1 MSTPFSTCIVKVV
14 SPCNLNCTYCYEYN
28 RGDETW
34 RNRPVRI
41 SKDVVEKLA
50 ERINEHSELHAIKQF
65 NINAH
70 GGEPFLLTA
79 NGLEMFYSTLLGKI
93 NPQIKLNFGLQTN
106 ATLAT
111 EKIIDVLNKYKVSVG
126 VSMDGYD
133 KANEFRINHKGEDSF
148 EAIHKGALLIKEKAK
163 YFSGFLCV
171 INVNSDPVKVLD
183 YFKSFNPPTLDLL
196 QPFGNWDNLPH
207 NDTVGKLGD
216 WLSRAFHHYVTE
228 SGFEKIKIRILDDA
242 LKTVLGGKPS
252 VDWFGNIEPDYFI
265 VTTDGNYEGLDTL
278 KVVGT
283 IGRELN
289 LSVSD
294 TSIEQIRQSDFIAMR
309 SLGMEQTANECQ
321 DCHIFKW
328 CGGGYLPTRFSKE
341 NNFKNTSIYCE
352 DLKLLFRNVA
362 LWCNENTEVN
372 KNFISQTLLKY

>member
-28 RGDETW
+28 RGDNSW
-34 RNRPVRI
+34 RNRPVLI

-50 ERINEHSELHAIKQF
+50 ERINEHATLHEIKQF

-70 GGEPFLLTA
+70 GGEPLMLNA
-79 NGLEMFYSTLLGKI
+79 EGLEMFYSTLLSNI
-93 NPQIKLNFGLQTN
+93 NSDIQINFGLQTN

-111 EKIIDVLNKYKVSVG
+111 EKIIDVLNKYKVSIG

-148 EAIHKGALLIKEKAK
+148 EDINKGALLIAHKAK
-163 YFSGFLCV
+163 YFSGILCV
-171 INVNSDPVKVLD
+171 INVNSDPAKVLE
-183 YFKSFNPPTLDLL
+183 YFKAFNPPAVDLL

-207 NDTVGKLGD
+207 NDTVNKLGG
-216 WLSRAFHHYVTE
+216 WLSKAFQHYVNTP
-228 SGFEKIKIRILDDA
+228 GFDKIKIRILDDA
-242 LKTVLGGKPS
+242 MKVVLGGKPS

-283 IGRELN
+283 IGRELG
-289 LSVSD
+289 LSVFDS
-294 TSIEQIRQSDFIAMR
+294 SIEQIRQSDFIAMR
-309 SLGMEQTANECQ
+309 SLGIEQTAKKCQ
-321 DCHIFKW
+321 ECHIFKW
-328 CGGGYLPTRFSKE
+328 CGGGYLPTRFSKN
-341 NNFKNTSIYCE
+341 NNFKNPSIYCE
-352 DLKLLFRNVA
+352 DLKTLFKNIAV
-362 LWCNENTEVN
+362 WSSENTDVN
-372 KNFISQTLLKY
+372 KLEISETLNRY

>member
-41 SKDVVEKLA
+41 TKEVVERLA
-50 ERINEHSELHAIKQF
+50 LRINEHAILHNISQF

-79 NGLEMFYSTLLGKI
+79 DGLEMFYSTLLARLDPELRI
-93 NPQIKLNFGLQTN
+93 NFGLQTN

-111 EKIIDVLNKYKVSVG
+111 EKIIDILNKYKVSVG

-133 KANEFRINHKGEDSF
+133 KANEFRVNHKGEDSF
-148 EAIHKGALLIKEKAK
+148 AAIHRGALLIKNRAK
-163 YFSGFLCV
+163 FFSGFLCV
-171 INVNSDPVKVLD
+171 INVNSDPAVVLD
-183 YFKSFNPPTLDLL
+183 YFKSFNPPTIDLL
-196 QPFGNWDNLPH
+196 QPFGNWSNLPH
-207 NDTVGKLGD
+207 NETVGQLGS
-216 WLSRAFHHYVTE
+216 WLSRAFHHYVSE
-228 SGFEKIKIRILDDA
+228 SGFDNIRIRILDDA
-242 LKTVLGGKPS
+242 LKIVLGGKPS

-283 IGRELN
+283 TGRELN
-289 LSVSD
+289 LSVFD
-294 TSIEQIRQSDFIAMR
+294 TSIEEIRQSDFIAMR
-309 SLGMEQTANECQ
+309 SLGIEQTSFECQ
-321 DCHIFKW
+321 RCHVFEW

-341 NNFKNTSIYCE
+341 NHFRNPSVYCD
-352 DLKLLFRNVA
+352 DLKFLFKMLAN
-362 LWCNENTEVN
+362 WCKDNTDVN
-372 KNFISQTLLKY
+372 REFINQTLMKY